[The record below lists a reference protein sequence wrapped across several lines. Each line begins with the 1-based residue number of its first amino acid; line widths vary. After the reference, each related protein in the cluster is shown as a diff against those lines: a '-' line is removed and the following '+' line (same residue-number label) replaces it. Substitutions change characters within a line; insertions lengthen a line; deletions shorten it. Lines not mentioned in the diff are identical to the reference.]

1 METDAPLFD
10 ARDPGRYP
18 AVEIETPDRAGP
30 AEVVARATASTAPPT
45 RNPFIGLLRR
55 AFSRAFPQIAVAF
68 AITFGAMSWIEF
80 AGPAILDNDG
90 YYHIRWS
97 RMLREA
103 APALPPF
110 KVLPLTTLNERDYVD
125 HHYLFH
131 LMLAPF
137 TFGDMRVGAKL
148 AAAIFSSLGLTALFA
163 LLVVWRVPFRWFWL
177 VPLIASSEPFLYRMS
192 MTRAPSLSVA
202 FLGVGAYLMLR
213 QKLAWLAALSFA
225 FVWFYSLFPL
235 ILAFAAALA
244 VAVYLTE
251 RRVDVRALAASSLG
265 VLAGLLINPYFPQ
278 NLFLFRDHLLMKA
291 TASYSVNVGVEW
303 YPYYSWD
310 LLGGSAV
317 AFAIYFAALVG
328 FKSGRA
334 RRNLRPL
341 FFLLVAT
348 MFLLLAFKSRRF
360 IEYWPP
366 FAVIF
371 GAFALAPYLA
381 RASRA
386 RIPEASDRA
395 IAALASAALL
405 VASFAAM
412 GAVMLQAHASI
423 KSEADPYAYQGA
435 SLWLAEHAEPG
446 SVVFNTD
453 WDDFPMLF
461 YYNPN
466 NAYVVG
472 LDPTYLYEADPQLWK
487 LYERVT
493 LGDESDPAPI
503 IRDRFG
509 AKYVFTDNDHTAFL
523 SAAAISGD
531 FETVY
536 KDRFTTVLRL
546 LGEDDAPPP
555 PSRPE

>member
-1 METDAPLFD
+1 METEAPLFD
-10 ARDPGRYP
+10 ARDPARYP
-18 AVEIETPDRAGP
+18 AVGIDPPGTGSP
-30 AEVVARATASTAPPT
+30 AEVVAGATVSTAQPS
-45 RNPFIGLLRR
+45 RIPFTGLLKR

-68 AITFGAMSWIEF
+68 TIIFCAMSWIEF

-103 APALPPF
+103 APALPAF

-137 TFGDMRVGAKL
+137 TFGDMQTGAKL

-163 LLVVWRVPFRWFWL
+163 LLVVWRVPFRWLWL
-177 VPLIASSEPFLYRMS
+177 VPLVASSEPFLYRMS

-202 FLGVGAYLMLR
+202 FLGVGAYLILKR
-213 QKLAWLAALSFA
+213 KLAWLAALSFA
-225 FVWFYSLFPL
+225 CVWFYSLFPL
-235 ILAFAAALA
+235 ILVFAAAHA
-244 VAVYLTE
+244 VAVYIGE
-251 RRVDVRALAASSLG
+251 RRVDVSALAASSLG

-278 NLFLFRDHLLMKA
+278 NLVLFRDHLLMKA
-291 TASYSVNVGVEW
+291 TASYSVNVGQEW

-317 AFAIYFAALVG
+317 AFAIYFAALAG
-328 FKSGRA
+328 FKSERA
-334 RRNLRPL
+334 RRNVRPL

-366 FAVIF
+366 FAVLF
-371 GAFALAPYLA
+371 GAFTLAPYLA

-386 RIPEASDRA
+386 RIREVPDRA

-405 VASFAAM
+405 VASFPAM
-412 GAVMLQAHASI
+412 GVVMLQAHTSI
-423 KSEADPYAYQGA
+423 ESEADPHAYQGA
-435 SLWLAEHAEPG
+435 SLWLAEHVEPG
-446 SVVFNTD
+446 SMVFNTD

-472 LDPTYLYEADPQLWK
+472 LDPTYLYEADPQLWR
-487 LYERVT
+487 LYERIT

-509 AKYVFTDNDHTAFL
+509 AKYVFTDNDHTDFL
-523 SAAAISGD
+523 SVAAQSGD

-546 LGEDDAPPP
+546 LGEDEAPPA
-555 PSRPE
+555 SRPE